1 MFLCDA
7 SITEKIKSGEISI
20 DPFNPEN
27 VQPASYDLTLGN
39 EFLAFDKTQQICID
53 VKEPV
58 SNAMKKVKIK
68 DDESYILHPAEFA
81 LANVREMTYVNEQH
95 VGWLMGKS
103 SLGRLGLI
111 IHATAGFLDPGN
123 KVNMTL
129 ELSNVGSLPI
139 KLYPGMKIAQIA
151 FALLDKPCKK
161 AYGNKE
167 LGSKYYGDRK
177 VKESLMY
184 KNFKE

>member
-1 MFLCDA
+1 MFLCDK
-7 SITEKIKSGEISI
+7 SIIEKIKSKEINI
-20 DPFNPEN
+20 KPFNPEN

-39 EFLAFDKTQQICID
+39 EFLEFDKTQQICID
-53 VKEPV
+53 VKKPV
-58 SNAMKKVKIK
+58 KNAMKSIKIK
-68 DDESYILHPAEFA
+68 NGDFYILHPAEFA
-81 LANVREMTYVNEQH
+81 LANVKEMTYVNESH

-123 KVNMTL
+123 KVNLTL

-151 FALLDKPCKK
+151 FGQLDKPCNK
-161 AYGNKE
+161 AYGEKSLN
-167 LGSKYYGDRK
+167 SKYYGDTK
-177 VKESLMY
+177 VKESQMY
-184 KNFKE
+184 KNFK